1 MRPTRVSSV
10 LEQAYREGSVPDS
23 DGAPVPLAPH
33 SVDWQQGEALRD
45 LALSEE
51 AKRTIEVGLALGI
64 SALFFAQAALERGG
78 RHLAIDPFQQE
89 SWNGAG
95 LRTLRAASVGELV
108 SSTVTI
114 GSKASSS
121 TSIS

>member
-1 MRPTRVSSV
+1 VS
-10 LEQAYREGSVPDS
+10 
-23 DGAPVPLAPH
+23 LAPQ
-33 SVDWQQGEALRD
+33 SVDWQQGGAVRD
-45 LALSEE
+45 LALSENIE
-51 AKRTIEVGLALGI
+51 RTIEVGLALGI
-64 SALFFAQAALERGG
+64 SSLFLSQAALERGG

-95 LRTLRAASVGELV
+95 LRTLRAAGVGELV
-108 SSTVTI
+108 EVIEEESQLARCPACFPRAVRSTLPSSTVTI

>member
-1 MRPTRVSSV
+1 VSSV
-10 LEQAYREGSVPDS
+10 LERAYRKGSVLDS
-23 DGAPVPLAPH
+23 DGAAVSLTPH
-33 SVDWQQGEALRD
+33 SVDWREGEALRD

-51 AKRTIEVGLALGI
+51 VERTIEVGLALGM
-64 SALFFAQAALERGG
+64 SALFLSQAALERGG